1 MKAGGKD
8 EGLCFLFTEGQIT
21 KEEFLVYLNDLL
33 SSGEIADLFQ
43 AEDVDGVVN
52 QVRPACKSEGLG
64 DTPQACWKFFID
76 RVKRNLH
83 MSLCFSPVG
92 DAFRNRAKK
101 FPALVNCTVIDWF
114 HAWPDEA
121 LHSVADKFLAEVE
134 MASDEI
140 RAGIT
145 KFMPYSFKIVN
156 EFSEKILD
164 QERRFVYTTP
174 KSFLEL
180 IKLFKVM
187 YARKEG
193 ELSSSLDTYDTGV
206 VKLTETGEVVAKLEE
221 DLKVMSVEVEAKK
234 KSADEQAE
242 IVGGE
247 KAKVEVENEKAEAE
261 AISCNKIKTDVEK
274 LVKEAQEAL
283 DKAEPLVAKAE
294 LALAGL
300 DINDFR
306 NLKALKKPP
315 DAINE
320 TFTCVLH
327 LLCSVHKDVPVKNGK
342 LNAPD
347 TWKVAL
353 GLMSNPQAFLDE
365 LMAFKPKIDDDKVPA
380 KNFDAIRKTLGQ
392 EEFTAEIITKK
403 SSAAGGLCEWII
415 NIAAYYDV
423 VVSVEPLR
431 NAVREGNE
439 KLASA
444 NAKKAE
450 VDALVAKL
458 NSELQVLLDAYNKAM
473 TEKNDAIAA
482 AEKCERKMSLATR
495 LVSALGSEQERWA
508 QSIIDIGELM
518 NVIIGDVLLAS
529 AFVSYVGP
537 FNKQFRDRIIVD
549 SFMPFFGQNN
559 IPMSLNSNPVDILTD
574 DAKCAV
580 WF

>member
-1 MKAGGKD
+1 M
-8 EGLCFLFTEGQIT
+8 
-21 KEEFLVYLNDLL
+21 

-43 AEDVDGVVN
+43 AEDVDGIVN
-52 QVRPACKSEGLG
+52 AVRGPCKSEGLG
-64 DTPQACWKFFID
+64 DTPAACWKFFID
-76 RVKRNLH
+76 RVKKNLH

-101 FPALVNCTVIDWF
+101 FPAVVNCCVIDWF
-114 HAWPDEA
+114 HPWPVEA
-121 LHSVADKFLAEVE
+121 LHSVAEKFLAEVE

-145 KFMPYSFKIVN
+145 KFMPHSFKIVN
-156 EFSEKILD
+156 EYSDKILD

-187 YARKEG
+187 FAKKEG
-193 ELSSSLDTYDTGV
+193 ELAKSLDTYETGV
-206 VKLTETGEVVAKLEE
+206 LKLTETGEVVAKLEE
-221 DLKVMSVEVEAKK
+221 DLKIMSVEVEAKK
-234 KSADEQAE
+234 KSADEQAT
-242 IVGGE
+242 IVGAE

-261 AISCNKIKTDVEK
+261 AVVCNKIKTEVEA
-274 LVKEAQEAL
+274 LVKTAQESL

-294 LALAGL
+294 AALAGL
-300 DINDFR
+300 NIDDFR

-327 LLCSVHKDVPVKNGK
+327 LLCSIHKDIPVKNGK
-342 LNAPD
+342 LAAPD

-353 GLMSNPQAFLDE
+353 SLMGNPGAFLEELMS
-365 LMAFKPKIDDDKVPA
+365 FKPKVDDDKVPA
-380 KNFDAIRKTLGQ
+380 KNFAAIRDTLAK
-392 EEFTAEIITKK
+392 EDFNPEAIAKK
-403 SSAAGGLCEWII
+403 SSAAGGLCDWII
-415 NIAAYYDV
+415 NITAYYDV

-439 KLASA
+439 KLAAA

-458 NSELQVLLDAYNKAM
+458 NSELQVLLDTYNAAM
-473 TEKNDAIAA
+473 KEKNDAIAA
-482 AEKCERKMSLATR
+482 AEKCELKMSLATR
-495 LVSALGSEQERWA
+495 LVSALGSEQDRWA

-518 NVIIGDVLLAS
+518 KVIIGDVLLAS

-537 FNKQFRDRIIVD
+537 FNKQFRDKILLQEFI
-549 SFMPFFGQNN
+549 PFFKDNN
-559 IPMSLNSNPVDILTD
+559 IPMSEDSNPVSILTT
-574 DAKCAV
+574 DAICAQ
-580 WF
+580 WFTNALPPDRVSVENGCILNNSERYSLIIDP

>member
-1 MKAGGKD
+1 MA
-8 EGLCFLFTEGQIT
+8 
-21 KEEFLVYLNDLL
+21 
-33 SSGEIADLFQ
+33 
-43 AEDVDGVVN
+43 
-52 QVRPACKSEGLG
+52 
-64 DTPQACWKFFID
+64 
-76 RVKRNLH
+76 
-83 MSLCFSPVG
+83 LCFSPVG

-145 KFMPYSFKIVN
+145 KFMPYSFKVVN
-156 EFSEKILD
+156 DFSEQILD

-193 ELSSSLDTYDTGV
+193 ELSQSLDTYDTGV

-261 AISCNKIKTDVEK
+261 AVACTKIKTDVEK
-274 LVKEAQEAL
+274 LVKEAQESL

-294 LALAGL
+294 EALAGL

-327 LLCSVHKDVPVKNGK
+327 LLCSVHKDVPVKGGK

-353 GLMSNPQAFLDE
+353 GLMANPQAFLDE
-365 LMAFKPKIDDDKVPA
+365 LMAFKPKVDDDKVPA
-380 KNFDAIRKTLGQ
+380 KNFDAIRKTLAQ
-392 EEFTAEIITKK
+392 EEFTTEIITKK
-403 SSAAGGLCEWII
+403 SSAAGGLAEWII

-439 KLASA
+439 KLSAA

-518 NVIIGDVLLAS
+518 KVVIGDVLLAS

-537 FNKQFRDRIIVD
+537 FNKQFRDKILTAN
-549 SFMPFFGQNN
+549 FTPFFGQNN
-559 IPMSLNSNPVDILTD
+559 IPMSENSNPVDILTD